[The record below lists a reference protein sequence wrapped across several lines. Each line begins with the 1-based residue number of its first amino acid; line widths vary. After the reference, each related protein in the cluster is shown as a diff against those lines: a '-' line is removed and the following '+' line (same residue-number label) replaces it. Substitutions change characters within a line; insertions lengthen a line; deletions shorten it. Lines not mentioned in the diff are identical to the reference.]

1 MFFLIQKEHENLSLD
16 NRILFELI
24 QQEKYLH
31 TYKMIDNKE
40 FFYINENEEQQLRKK
55 NTFPMEYQNAIPL
68 GTIEFTQN
76 YFKIF
81 YGIEKENPIEIPL
94 ILRTEEFLKRKYS
107 IISSDKIPKNG
118 YFFIKDVS
126 QLKVFSYTGDMGLFM
141 YNEIFD
147 KPKKNDYSLHL
158 NKKHLYQVSEVVKIL
173 SEYRIFVI
181 NNEIY
186 SIDNYDGDV
195 RLFPDI
201 KLIEKAISLW
211 STQKNCPKSY
221 SLDVAITPHG
231 TIILECHILFSTGIY
246 STVQGTKFL
255 WGYQDAKDY
264 LVNYNT
270 QLTEFSNFE

>member
-1 MFFLIQKEHENLSLD
+1 MFFLIQKDHEHLSLD
-16 NRILFELI
+16 NIILFKLI

-40 FFYINENEEQQLRKK
+40 FFYIDENEEQQLRKK

-81 YGIEKENPIEIPL
+81 YGIEKENPIEIPS

-141 YNEIFD
+141 YDEIFD

-186 SIDNYDGDV
+186 SINNYDGDV

-201 KLIEKAISLW
+201 KLIEKAILLW

-221 SLDVAITPHG
+221 SLDVAITPRG